1 MNRVSNTTTG
11 PSSLE
16 QAYHQTCYRVMLGQ
30 RQIDLRIGQP
40 CLALGELYLAGETTA
55 AIITAQNPRS
65 RVLHNAENALRQRQL
80 CDELR
85 GEGLRFLDTLH
96 LADQGDWLPE
106 QGVLV
111 LGMGLDAALRWAA
124 RFQQNAIVFIPAG
137 GCPELHWT
145 TAQLANPR
153 HR

>member
-1 MNRVSNTTTG
+1 MTASATAG
-11 PSSLE
+11 SSALE
-16 QAYHQTCYRVMLGQ
+16 QAYCNTCYRVVLGK

-40 CLALGELYLAGETTA
+40 CLALGELYLAGEVTA

-65 RVLHNAENALRQRQL
+65 RVLPNADNALRQRQL
-80 CDELR
+80 REELR
-85 GEGLRFLDTLH
+85 GEGLRCLDTLH

-106 QGVLV
+106 HGVLV

-124 RFQQNAIVFIPAG
+124 RFQQNAIVFIPANG
-137 GCPELHWT
+137 FPELHWT